1 MDTNAIAFRPAEA
14 ARAVGLSRSSFYEL
28 LKAGELR
35 AFKVGAA
42 TLISADELRRWVAQ
56 HEEQMAGIAR

>member
-1 MDTNAIAFRPAEA
+1 MEETLSVQEA
-14 ARAVGLSRSSFYEL
+14 AQHYRVSPATIRRWI
-28 LKAGELR
+28 KAGELR

-56 HEEQMAGIAR
+56 HEQQVAGDGA

>member
-1 MDTNAIAFRPAEA
+1 MDTIAYRPAEA
-14 ARAVGLSRSSFYEL
+14 AKAVGLSRSSFYEL

-56 HEEQMAGIAR
+56 HEQQVMGNGV